1 MLEANVVCVN
11 HKKYMVEPF
20 VVHVIFV
27 VYMNH
32 VCLDHVVFVVKF
44 FFYTNQTS
52 QFCFTRIKF
61 LHYAYFA
68 VQVAQQ
74 EEASPVSLYL
84 STLTHEPWS
93 SVLTPKP

>member
-32 VCLDHVVFVVKF
+32 VCLDHVVFCGSCV
-44 FFYTNQTS
+44 
-52 QFCFTRIKF
+52 FCG
-61 LHYAYFA
+61 L
-68 VQVAQQ
+68 
-74 EEASPVSLYL
+74 
-84 STLTHEPWS
+84 HEPQKNTWGRQ
-93 SVLTPKP
+93 TWFMWFFGADNTM